1 MIHKNDL
8 NEEYL
13 NYFEEKKAGWEEK
26 GLVDSVYYNYGY
38 SYSVF
43 NTTADGK
50 EHINVGKILG
60 DNGMTVNWQELV
72 GDQKFIE
79 ANYDVIGGRYP
90 TEPTD
95 LVLIVDKTNSI
106 LPLYFVGM
114 GLIEQDQ
121 IGKASTVDFKRILG
135 DNKRFDPVSFYIP
148 NSKAK
153 YKRAVNEKTGN
164 EYFVEKSGD
173 EIVKMYNGGDSNV
186 FKAQIVGIIRQEQW
200 EYNPLTGKEYDKSD
214 LLSDFEGMTDINN
227 IMNILNGGNT
237 AMTRQVVSQMIGAS
251 SLPSSISIY
260 ASEFDNKDAIAK
272 DLDAWNKAHPSNVV
286 KYTDSAALMMS
297 MISQIIKIITI
308 ALVCF
313 SSVSLVV
320 SSIMIGIITY
330 VSVVERTKE
339 IGILRSLGA
348 RKRDVSNIFNA
359 ETFIIGLSAGTIGVI
374 VTYLLSIPINIII
387 KSLASISG
395 ICMLNPLHAL
405 LMIVLSIVLTSIA
418 GIVPSR
424 AAAKKDPVIALRTE

>member
-1 MIHKNDL
+1 
-8 NEEYL
+8 
-13 NYFEEKKAGWEEK
+13 
-26 GLVDSVYYNYGY
+26 
-38 SYSVF
+38 
-43 NTTADGK
+43 
-50 EHINVGKILG
+50 
-60 DNGMTVNWQELV
+60 
-72 GDQKFIE
+72 
-79 ANYDVIGGRYP
+79 
-90 TEPTD
+90 
-95 LVLIVDKTNSI
+95 
-106 LPLYFVGM
+106 
-114 GLIEQDQ
+114 
-121 IGKASTVDFKRILG
+121 
-135 DNKRFDPVSFYIP
+135 
-148 NSKAK
+148 
-153 YKRAVNEKTGN
+153 
-164 EYFVEKSGD
+164 
-173 EIVKMYNGGDSNV
+173 
-186 FKAQIVGIIRQEQW
+186 
-200 EYNPLTGKEYDKSD
+200 
-214 LLSDFEGMTDINN
+214 
-227 IMNILNGGNT
+227 MNILNGGNT

-251 SLPSSISIY
+251 SLPSGISIY

-424 AAAKKDPVIALRTE
+424 AAAKKDPVIALRTERIPLPFINKNPKRGL